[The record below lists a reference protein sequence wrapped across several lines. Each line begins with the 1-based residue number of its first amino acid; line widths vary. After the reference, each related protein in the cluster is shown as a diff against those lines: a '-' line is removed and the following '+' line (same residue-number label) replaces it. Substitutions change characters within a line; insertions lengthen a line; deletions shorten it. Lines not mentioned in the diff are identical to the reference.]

1 MPCLAC
7 RSIEIRT
14 YKVKSATRA
23 DGTLALLHKEL
34 AAEAAHWIDQ
44 TRLDPDDRLIRHCEV
59 IITGLL

>member
-44 TRLDPDDRLIRHCEV
+44 TRLDPDDRFIPHS
-59 IITGLL
+59 